1 MLRFR
6 QPERGAQGEVRL
18 ARALLSGSV
27 ELRRTPLSYPKALA
41 MGARDIAILLLIS
54 LLLLGGFYLWLWRLD
69 LL

>member
-1 MLRFR
+1 
-6 QPERGAQGEVRL
+6 
-18 ARALLSGSV
+18 
-27 ELRRTPLSYPKALA
+27 